1 MLKTHNRLPPLNSL
15 RAFEATARQGSITR
29 AAEELGVTQSA
40 ISHQI
45 KTLESYAGLMLLDRR
60 GNSFSLTPAGLRIM
74 GSLSAGFDM
83 IADAMANLGSL
94 EVRGEVVVSC
104 PPAMTSLWLA
114 KAIGPFLL
122 DHPGIRLGLR
132 SSTQWKAVI
141 GSDVDLCI
149 RYGSGIW
156 ENRRTTLLSE
166 VNLFPVCSPDVAAT
180 LRKPSDLKNVP
191 LLYASDDSE
200 WDSWLSSVGIHELP
214 RMRHYMGNDFVM
226 IETAVNGF
234 GVAIGDDIT
243 CRHYL
248 ETGSLVAPFDQRKT
262 SNSAFYLIERASRD
276 RKAAVVCV
284 RDWILESFERIKVDG
299 AVPDRQAPAA
309 RNLDFKRLGRS

>member
-1 MLKTHNRLPPLNSL
+1 MLKTHRRLPPLNSL

-60 GNSFSLTPAGLRIM
+60 GNSFSLTPAGLRITS
-74 GSLSAGFDM
+74 SLSSGFDM
-83 IADAMANLGSL
+83 IADAMANLDSF
-94 EVRGEVVVSC
+94 EVRGEVIVSC
-104 PPAMTSLWLA
+104 PPAMTALWLV
-114 KAIGPFLL
+114 KAVGPFLL
-122 DHPGIRLGLR
+122 GHPGIRLGLR

-149 RYGSGIW
+149 RYGSGVW
-156 ENRRTTLLSE
+156 ENRRTTLLSDAD
-166 VNLFPVCSPDVAAT
+166 LFPVCSPTVAAT
-180 LRKPSDLKNVP
+180 LRKPADLMNVP
-191 LLYASDDSE
+191 LLYALDDSE
-200 WDSWLSSVGIHELP
+200 WDSWLSSVGVNELP
-214 RMRHYMGNDFVM
+214 RMRHYMGNDFAM

-248 ETGSLVAPFDQRKT
+248 DVGSLVAPFEEHKK
-262 SNSAFYLIERASRD
+262 SNSSFYLIERSSRE
-276 RKAAVVCV
+276 KKPAVICV
-284 RDWILESFERIKVDG
+284 RDWIIESFAKLKSE
-299 AVPDRQAPAA
+299 A
-309 RNLDFKRLGRS
+309 